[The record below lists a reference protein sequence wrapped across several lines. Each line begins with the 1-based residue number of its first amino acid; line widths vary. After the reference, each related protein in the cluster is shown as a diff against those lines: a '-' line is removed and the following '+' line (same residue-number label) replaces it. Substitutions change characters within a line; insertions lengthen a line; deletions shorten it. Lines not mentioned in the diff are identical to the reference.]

1 MVSIKMRINEI
12 KTLKII
18 LGDQNISDE
27 TIKEFLNAIKIDF
40 FLIKFFKFKKILYQR
55 KSRKNIF
62 QDLVIEKTEKIRKKF
77 EKWSRTKLP
86 SNENKFLIR
95 IDDFP
100 HWETGVEKFEKFI
113 SIFSERNIPVILGV
127 TPLLSKDIH
136 NPFNKQFHIV
146 NEKEI
151 NLIKKFQNIEIAMHG
166 LTHQTT
172 RFKKTSEFVGLSEE
186 ETRSRI
192 EKGLEILKEFN
203 INPICFIPPYNRI
216 DISNYMVIKNFFS
229 IICGGIDT
237 AKYVGLWI
245 TPIFLEN
252 TLYIPSY
259 PPLSGK
265 IIDILEYIKHLNV
278 KGVILPLTIHW
289 AQEINNLEIIRAFAE
304 TVEKKTIRWES
315 LMEF

>member
-1 MVSIKMRINEI
+1 MEI
-12 KTLKII
+12 DKIRTLKII
-18 LGDQNISDE
+18 FGDKNISDI
-27 TIKEFLNAIKIDF
+27 TIKDFLKEVKVNF
-40 FLIKFFKFKKILYQR
+40 TLIKFFKIKKILYQR
-55 KSRKNIF
+55 KSKKNIF
-62 QDLVIEKTEKIRKKF
+62 QNLVIEKIKEIREKF
-77 EKWSRTKLP
+77 EKWSGKKLP
-86 SNENKFLIR
+86 PKENKFLIR

-100 HWETGVEKFEKFI
+100 HWETETEKFEKFI
-113 SIFSERNIPVILGV
+113 SIFSEKDIPVMLGV
-127 TPLLSKDIH
+127 TPLLSQNIH
-136 NPFNKQFHIV
+136 NPFNKQFHTI

-151 NLIKKFQNIEIAMHG
+151 NLIRKFQNIEIALHG

-186 ETRSRI
+186 ETRSKI
-192 EKGLEILKEFN
+192 EKGLEILRKFD

-265 IIDILEYIKHLNV
+265 IIDTLEYIRNIHT
-278 KGVILPLTIHW
+278 KGLILPITIHW
-289 AQEINNLEIIRAFAE
+289 TQEINNLEIIRVFAE
-304 TVEKKTIRWES
+304 IVKNKTIRWES
-315 LMEF
+315 LMRF